1 MAFNRLKGLAKRV
14 KRRVV
19 GRSVVGERFG
29 PEHDTAFARLDDNAE
44 ASFQL
49 IGASMVGTWEV
60 LLTDLSR
67 AIQGGMPDAEA
78 RKLVERVS
86 DAFVPTQEPMQSA
99 SRVFR
104 KALKQ
109 GVQQALQTGL
119 LVDATVPI
127 AASIQPLPE
136 KMGQGW
142 VKTVDYL
149 QPVLSALRTD
159 GSLSADFVQ
168 RQEELV
174 SVLADHNATYAD
186 RMAAVPQAQDL
197 NTALAAALDAWR
209 EAVAKD
215 LELFLY
221 ARRTAMVEAAKSL
234 PR

>member
-19 GRSVVGERFG
+19 GRSAVGDQFG
-29 PEHDTAFARLDDNAE
+29 PEHDRAFALLDDNAD

-67 AIQGGMPDAEA
+67 AMQGGLPDAEA

-109 GVQQALQTGL
+109 GVQQALQSGQL
-119 LVDATVPI
+119 SDATRPI
-127 AASIQPLPE
+127 SASLQPLPE

-142 VKTVDYL
+142 VKTVEYL
-149 QPVLSALRTD
+149 QPVLLALKAD
-159 GSLSADFVQ
+159 GSLSSDFVQ
-168 RQEELV
+168 RHEELV
-174 SVLADHNATYAD
+174 SVLAGHNAAYTE
-186 RMAAVPQAQDL
+186 RMVAMPQARDL
-197 NTALAAALDAWR
+197 NEALAASLDTWR
-209 EAVAKD
+209 EAVAREM
-215 LELFLY
+215 ELFLY
-221 ARRTAMVEAAKSL
+221 ARRTAMVEAARSL